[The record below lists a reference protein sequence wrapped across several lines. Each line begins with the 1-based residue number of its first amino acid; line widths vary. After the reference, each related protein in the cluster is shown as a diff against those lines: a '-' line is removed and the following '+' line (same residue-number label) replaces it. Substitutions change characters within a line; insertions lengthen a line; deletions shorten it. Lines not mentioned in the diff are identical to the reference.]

1 VPYRERGVAVNV
13 DELLRVAE
21 ERTGASDFGPEADA
35 MVEGLQVLVR
45 SANDDADLNEQ
56 GDAAFGEAILSLLTR
71 RLQIED
77 WYRRHPEIEDQEI
90 ESVLIGLGL
99 PRTGST
105 ALSYLLA
112 QDRNVRCLRQWE
124 AGQPT
129 PPPDI
134 ATEATD
140 PRFLAAQ
147 AAIGQMQNAPS
158 ELRSML
164 PSSADGPAEC
174 LDLMS
179 MTFRCMAL
187 DVMAKTPSYAQ
198 WLFTDCD
205 FEPAYRYHRRVL
217 KLLQWHRPP
226 SRWRV
231 KTPAHMLSIEAL
243 HTVYPDAHFVIT
255 HRDVTKVI
263 PSVASVETAVVRMMT
278 GSADPLYIGQHCADT
293 WDLSL
298 RRFIAFRDRVG
309 EDRFYDIAFED
320 IQSKPI
326 PAIRG
331 LYEWLGEDLTPSTV
345 DAMEAWLKT
354 NDEEREQAG
363 AHRYRAEDFGLDTDD
378 LAQRFAYYG
387 ARFPIAAQAKRPT
400 A

>member
-1 VPYRERGVAVNV
+1 
-13 DELLRVAE
+13 
-21 ERTGASDFGPEADA
+21 
-35 MVEGLQVLVR
+35 M
-45 SANDDADLNEQ
+45 
-56 GDAAFGEAILSLLTR
+56 
-71 RLQIED
+71 
-77 WYRRHPEIEDQEI
+77 

-112 QDRNVRCLRQWE
+112 QDRNVRSLRQWE

-134 ATEATD
+134 DTEDTD

-158 ELRSML
+158 ELKSML

-187 DVMAKTPSYAQ
+187 DVMAKTPSYAH
-198 WLFTDCD
+198 WLFTECD

-243 HTVYPDAHFVIT
+243 NRVYPEARFVIT

-278 GSADPLYIGQHCADT
+278 GKADPVYIGAHCADT

-298 RRFIAFRDRVG
+298 HRFIAFRDRIG
-309 EDRFYDIAFED
+309 EERFYDIAFD
-320 IQSKPI
+320 DVQTRPI
-326 PAIRG
+326 EAIRG
-331 LYEWLGEDLTPSTV
+331 LYDWLGEELTPDTV
-345 DAMEAWLKT
+345 GAMERWLKT

-363 AHRYRAEDFGLDTDD
+363 EHRYRAEDFGLDPHQ
-378 LAQRFAYYG
+378 LAERFAYYE
-387 ARFPIAAQAKRPT
+387 ARFPIAANRSAS
-400 A
+400 

>member
-1 VPYRERGVAVNV
+1 V
-13 DELLRVAE
+13 DVDQLLSAARDQAG
-21 ERTGASDFGPEADA
+21 TDDFGPEADA
-35 MVEGLQVLVR
+35 MFEGLRILVS
-45 SANDDADLNEQ
+45 SANDEADLTPD
-56 GDAAFGEAILSLLTR
+56 GDAAFGGTIVSLLVR

-77 WYRRHPEIEDQEI
+77 WYRRHPEIGDQTF
-90 ESVLIGLGL
+90 ESVLFGLGL

-124 AGQPT
+124 ASQPT

-147 AAIGQMQNAPS
+147 RAMAGMANMPS

-164 PSSADGPAEC
+164 PTSPDGPAEC
-174 LDLMS
+174 LDLLS

-187 DVMAKTPSYAQ
+187 DVMAKTPSYGA
-198 WLFTDCD
+198 WLSTDCD
-205 FEPAYRYHRRVL
+205 FDPAYRYHERVL
-217 KLLQWHRPP
+217 RLLQWHRPP

-231 KTPAHMLSIEAL
+231 KTPAHLLSIESL
-243 HTVYPDAHFVIT
+243 DRVYPDARFVMT
-255 HRDVTKVI
+255 HRDVTRVI

-278 GSADPLYIGQHCADT
+278 GHADPVYIGHHCADT

-309 EDRFYDIAFED
+309 DDRFYDIAFDD
-320 IQSKPI
+320 IQTRPVA
-326 PAIRG
+326 AIAG
-331 LYEWLGEDLTPSTV
+331 LYAWLGEDLTEETV
-345 DAMEAWLKT
+345 AAMEQWLTT

-363 AHRYRAEDFGLDTDD
+363 QHHYRAEDFGLDPET
-378 LAQRFAYYG
+378 LRERFAYYG
-387 ARFPIAAQAKRPT
+387 ERFPIAATR
-400 A
+400 